1 VGHAGAANIVMRRA
15 NMSSVLGVYVVVFP
29 AVLAVA
35 SMIPTRMTDGR
46 FAKYLMGLD

>member
-15 NMSSVLGVYVVVFP
+15 NMSSVLGVYVVVFL

-35 SMIPTRMTDGR
+35 SMTPMRMIDGR
-46 FAKYLMGLD
+46 FAK